1 MKLFMVRHGQTTGNV
16 AGLIYGHVDYPLTQ
30 KGRDQATAIRPI
42 LEKFKFDRVYSSD
55 LSRAIETQQ
64 IALPGAEGIR
74 TPLLREFDVG
84 SLTNITYAE
93 AEEKYASQLEDA
105 RTNGYDWFH
114 GESYDQILDRMR
126 RFLDVLEADP
136 CENVI
141 AFSHNGMLGFMLQLV
156 LGVQF
161 SRTAVKSANCAI
173 QVFEFD
179 GKQWKLLAWNYMSDI
194 I

>member
-16 AGLIYGHVDYPLTQ
+16 AGLIYGQVDYPLTQ
-30 KGRDQATAIRPI
+30 KGRDQAAAIRPV

-64 IALPGAEGIR
+64 IAVPGVEGIR
-74 TPLLREFDVG
+74 TTLLREFDVG
-84 SLTNITYAE
+84 KLTNVLYSE
-93 AEEKYASQLEDA
+93 AEEKYAQQLEDA
-105 RTNGYDWFH
+105 RTNGYDWFG
-114 GESYDQILDRMR
+114 GEGYDDILGRMR
-126 RFLDVLEADP
+126 KFLELLEADP
-136 CENVI
+136 CENVV
-141 AFSHNGMLGFMLQLV
+141 AFTHNGMLGFMLQLV

-179 GKQWKLLAWNYMSDI
+179 GRQWKLLAWNYMSDI
-194 I
+194 S

>member
-16 AGLIYGHVDYPLTQ
+16 AGLIYGQVDYPLTQ
-30 KGRDQATAIRPI
+30 KGRDQAAAIRPI
-42 LEKFKFDRVYSSD
+42 LEKFQFDRVYSSD

-64 IALPGAEGIR
+64 IAVPGVEGIR

-84 SLTNITYAE
+84 KLTNMTYKE
-93 AEEKYASQLEDA
+93 AEQMYAPQLEDA
-105 RTNGYDWFH
+105 RTNGYDWFG
-114 GESYDQILDRMR
+114 GESYDQILNRMR
-126 RFLDVLEADP
+126 KFLKLLESDP

-141 AFSHNGMLGFMLQLV
+141 AFTHNGMLGFMLQLV

-179 GKQWKLLAWNYMSDI
+179 GMQWKLLAWNYMSEI
-194 I
+194 S

>member
-1 MKLFMVRHGQTTGNV
+1 MKLYMVRHGQTTGNV
-16 AGLIYGHVDYPLTQ
+16 AGLIYGQVDYPLTQ
-30 KGRDQATAIRPI
+30 KGRDQAALIRPI
-42 LEKFKFDRVYSSD
+42 LEKVKFDRVYSSD

-64 IALPGAEGIR
+64 IALPGVEGIK

-84 SLTNITYAE
+84 NLTDLPYAE
-93 AEEKYASQLEDA
+93 AEEKYALQLEEA
-105 RTNGYDWFH
+105 RTNGYDWFG
-114 GESYDQILDRMR
+114 GESYDQIWDRMR
-126 RFLDVLEADP
+126 KLLDILEADP

-156 LGVQF
+156 LGVRF

-179 GKQWKLLAWNYMSDI
+179 GKLWKLLAWNYMSDI
-194 I
+194 S

>member
-16 AGLIYGHVDYPLTQ
+16 AGLIYGQMDYPLTQ
-30 KGRDQATAIRPI
+30 KGRDQAMAIQPVLRKI
-42 LEKFKFDRVYSSD
+42 SFDRVYSSD

-64 IALPGAEGIR
+64 LAVPDAQGIR

-84 SLTNITYAE
+84 RLTNITYEE
-93 AEEKYASQLEDA
+93 AEEKYAAELERA
-105 RTNGYDWFH
+105 RTEGYDWFG
-114 GESYDQILDRMR
+114 GESYDQILERLR
-126 RFLDVLEADP
+126 KFLAVLEADP

-141 AFSHNGMLGFMLQLV
+141 AFTHNGILGFMLQLV
-156 LGVQF
+156 LGAQF

-179 GKQWKLLAWNYMSDI
+179 GSSWKLLAWNYMTEI
-194 I
+194 N

>member
-16 AGLIYGHVDYPLTQ
+16 AGLIYGQVDYPLTQ
-30 KGRDQATAIRPI
+30 KGRDQAAAIRPI
-42 LEKFKFDRVYSSD
+42 LEKIQFDRVYSSD

-64 IALPGAEGIR
+64 IAVPGVDGIR

-84 SLTNITYAE
+84 RLTNVPYAE
-93 AEEKYASQLEDA
+93 AEEKYALQLEDA
-105 RTNGYDWFH
+105 RTNGYDWFG
-114 GESYDQILDRMR
+114 GESYDQILGRMR
-126 RFLDVLEADP
+126 EFLKLLESDP

-141 AFSHNGMLGFMLQLV
+141 AFTHNGMLGFMLQVV
-156 LGVQF
+156 LGVHF

-179 GKQWKLLAWNYMSDI
+179 GQQWKLLAWNYMAAI
-194 I
+194 A

>member
-16 AGLIYGHVDYPLTQ
+16 AGLIYGQTDCPLTQ
-30 KGRDQATAIRPI
+30 KGKEQAAAILPF
-42 LEKFKFDRVYSSD
+42 LEKFEFDRVYSSD

-64 IALPGAEGIR
+64 IALPGVEGIR
-74 TPLLREFDVG
+74 TSLLREFDVG
-84 SLTNITYAE
+84 SLTNLSYAK
-93 AEEKYASQLEDA
+93 AEEKYAEQLEYA
-105 RTNGYDWFH
+105 RTNGYNYFG
-114 GESYDQILDRMR
+114 GESYEQILGRMR
-126 RFLDVLEADP
+126 KFLDILEADP

-161 SRTAVKSANCAI
+161 SRTAIKSENCAI

-194 I
+194 S

>member
-1 MKLFMVRHGQTTGNV
+1 MKLYMVRHGQTTGNV
-16 AGLIYGHVDYPLTQ
+16 AGLIYGQVDYPLTQ
-30 KGRDQATAIRPI
+30 KGRDQAAAIQPI
-42 LEKFKFDRVYSSD
+42 LEKVKFDRVYSSD

-64 IALPGAEGIR
+64 IAVPGAEGIR

-84 SLTNITYAE
+84 NLTNVPYAE
-93 AEEKYASQLEDA
+93 AEEKYSEQLENA
-105 RTNGYDWFH
+105 RTNGYDWFG

-126 RFLDVLEADP
+126 KFLDVLEADP
-136 CENVI
+136 CDNVI
-141 AFSHNGMLGFMLQLV
+141 AFTHNGMLGFMLQLV

-194 I
+194 S

>member
-16 AGLIYGHVDYPLTQ
+16 AGLIYGQVDYPLTQ
-30 KGRDQATAIRPI
+30 KGRDQAAAIRPI
-42 LEKFKFDRVYSSD
+42 LEKIQFDRVYSSD

-64 IALPGAEGIR
+64 IAVPGVEGIR

-84 SLTNITYAE
+84 KLTNIPYIE
-93 AEEKYASQLEDA
+93 AEEKYAQQLEDA
-105 RTNGYDWFH
+105 RTNGYDWFG
-114 GESYDQILDRMR
+114 GESYEQILDRMR
-126 RFLDVLEADP
+126 KFLKLLEADP

-141 AFSHNGMLGFMLQLV
+141 AFTHNGMLGFMLQVV
-156 LGVQF
+156 LGAQF

-179 GKQWKLLAWNYMSDI
+179 GDQWKLLAWNYMSEI
-194 I
+194 S

>member
-1 MKLFMVRHGQTTGNV
+1 MKLYMVRHGQTTGNV
-16 AGLIYGHVDYPLTQ
+16 AGLIYGQVDYPLTQ
-30 KGRDQATAIRPI
+30 KGRDQAAAIQPI
-42 LEKFKFDRVYSSD
+42 LEKVKFDRVYSSD

-64 IALPGAEGIR
+64 IAVPGAEGIR

-84 SLTNITYAE
+84 NLTNVPYAE
-93 AEEKYASQLEDA
+93 AEEKYSEQLENA
-105 RTNGYDWFH
+105 RTNGYDWFG

-126 RFLDVLEADP
+126 KFLDILEADP

-156 LGVQF
+156 LGVRF

-194 I
+194 S

>member
-1 MKLFMVRHGQTTGNV
+1 MKLYMVRHGQTTGNV
-16 AGLIYGHVDYPLTQ
+16 AGLIYGQVDYPLTQ
-30 KGRDQATAIRPI
+30 KGRDQAALIRPI
-42 LEKFKFDRVYSSD
+42 LEKVKFDRVYSSD

-64 IALPGAEGIR
+64 IALPGVEGIK

-84 SLTNITYAE
+84 NLTDLPYAE
-93 AEEKYASQLEDA
+93 AEEKYALQLEEA
-105 RTNGYDWFH
+105 RTNGYDWFG

-126 RFLDVLEADP
+126 KFLDILEADP

-156 LGVQF
+156 LGVRF

-179 GKQWKLLAWNYMSDI
+179 GKLWKLLAWNYMSDI
-194 I
+194 S

>member
-16 AGLIYGHVDYPLTQ
+16 AGLIYGQVDYPLTQ
-30 KGRDQATAIRPI
+30 KGRDQAAAIRPI
-42 LEKFKFDRVYSSD
+42 LDKFKFDRVYSSD

-64 IALPGAEGIR
+64 IALPGAEGIKS
-74 TPLLREFDVG
+74 PLLREFDVG
-84 SLTNITYAE
+84 NLTNVPYAE

-105 RTNGYDWFH
+105 RTNGYDWFG

-126 RFLDVLEADP
+126 KFLKLLESDP

-141 AFSHNGMLGFMLQLV
+141 AFTHNGMLGFMLQLV

-179 GKQWKLLAWNYMSDI
+179 GMQWKLLAWNYMSEI
-194 I
+194 S

>member
-16 AGLIYGHVDYPLTQ
+16 AGLIYGQVDYPLTQ
-30 KGRDQATAIRPI
+30 MGRDQAAAIRPI
-42 LEKFKFDRVYSSD
+42 LETIKFDKVYSSD

-64 IALPGAEGIR
+64 IAVPGVEGIR

-84 SLTNITYAE
+84 KLTNVPYAE
-93 AEEKYASQLEDA
+93 AEEKYAQQLEDA
-105 RTNGYDWFH
+105 RTNGYDYFG
-114 GESYDQILDRMR
+114 GESYEQILDRMR
-126 RFLDVLEADP
+126 KFLELLESDP
-136 CENVI
+136 CDNVI
-141 AFSHNGMLGFMLQLV
+141 AFTHNGMLGFMLQLV

-161 SRTAVKSANCAI
+161 TRTAVKSKNCAI

-194 I
+194 S

>member
-16 AGLIYGHVDYPLTQ
+16 AGLIYGQVDYPLTQ
-30 KGRDQATAIRPI
+30 MGRDQAAAIRPI
-42 LEKFKFDRVYSSD
+42 LATIKFDKVYSSD

-64 IALPGAEGIR
+64 IAVPGIEGIR

-84 SLTNITYAE
+84 KLTNVPYAE
-93 AEEKYASQLEDA
+93 AEEKYAQQLEDA
-105 RTNGYDWFH
+105 RTNGYDYFG
-114 GESYDQILDRMR
+114 GESYEQILDRMR
-126 RFLDVLEADP
+126 KFLELLESDP
-136 CENVI
+136 CDNVI
-141 AFSHNGMLGFMLQLV
+141 AFTHNGMLGFMLQLV

-161 SRTAVKSANCAI
+161 TRTAVKSKNCAI

-194 I
+194 S

>member
-16 AGLIYGHVDYPLTQ
+16 AGLIYGQIDYPLTQ
-30 KGRDQATAIRPI
+30 KGRDQAAAIRPI
-42 LEKFKFDRVYSSD
+42 LENIKFDRVYSSD
-55 LSRAIETQQ
+55 LSRAIETQR
-64 IALPGAEGIR
+64 IAMPDVEGIR

-84 SLTNITYAE
+84 NLTNTTYKE
-93 AEEKYASQLEDA
+93 AEQKYASQLEDA
-105 RTNGYDWFH
+105 RTNGYDWFG
-114 GESYDQILDRMR
+114 GESYDDILNRLR
-126 RFLDVLEADP
+126 KFLDILEADP

-161 SRTAVKSANCAI
+161 CRTAVLSANCAI

-179 GKQWKLLAWNYMSDI
+179 GKQWKLRAWNYMSDI
-194 I
+194 T

>member
-1 MKLFMVRHGQTTGNV
+1 MKLYMVRHGQTTGNV
-16 AGLIYGHVDYPLTQ
+16 AGLIYGQV
-30 KGRDQATAIRPI
+30 
-42 LEKFKFDRVYSSD
+42 D

-64 IALPGAEGIR
+64 IAVPGAEGIR

-84 SLTNITYAE
+84 NLTNVPYAE
-93 AEEKYASQLEDA
+93 AEEKYSEQLENA
-105 RTNGYDWFH
+105 RTNGYDWFG

-126 RFLDVLEADP
+126 KFLDILEADP
-136 CENVI
+136 CDNVI
-141 AFSHNGMLGFMLQLV
+141 AFTHNGMLGFMLQLV

-194 I
+194 S